1 MWNAPPPVIGAEEAP
16 ALPAGLIAKRREQVY
31 ARYDAEAADIEKAYE
46 ACFWILWGTIS
57 DESKNKV
64 KILAGNRWMELQISC
79 DTQLLYQF
87 ITESHHTHA
96 FGDGDVNALLNASAL
111 ETQMQ
116 LLKQEEL
123 SLSQFAHK
131 YRETRIACNVGGC
144 PLVSE
149 AALLFISVSIL
160 LYVKGLSLSVFER

>member
-1 MWNAPPPVIGAEEAP
+1 
-16 ALPAGLIAKRREQVY
+16 
-31 ARYDAEAADIEKAYE
+31 
-46 ACFWILWGTIS
+46 
-57 DESKNKV
+57 
-64 KILAGNRWMELQISC
+64 MELQISC

-131 YRETRIACNVGGC
+131 YRETRIACNVGVDAHWF
-144 PLVSE
+144 LKQLILWDLRLS
-149 AALLFISVSIL
+149 SIL
-160 LYVKGLSLSVFER
+160 LHTVAC